1 MQDSDLEKE
10 FETHIR
16 EHELLIHKV
25 CRMYAYT
32 IADKEDL
39 FQEIVIQ
46 LWRSYPKFK
55 GDARLST
62 WMYRVALNTAITG
75 LRKKK
80 DFITSYEP
88 AELPVTISDE
98 YSGQQADE
106 QLQQLYIAIEQL
118 NQIEKAI
125 VMLYLEDQSYEEMQ
139 DILGINEGTL
149 RVKMTR
155 IKDKLRQL
163 TKNN

>member
-1 MQDSDLEKE
+1 MQQTDLEKE
-10 FETHIR
+10 FEKHIR
-16 EHELLIHKV
+16 DHELLIHKV
-25 CRMYAYT
+25 CRMYAFT
-32 IADKEDL
+32 LPDKEDL

-46 LWRSYPKFK
+46 LWRSYQKFK
-55 GDARLST
+55 GNSSLST

-75 LRKKK
+75 LRKKRN
-80 DFITSYEP
+80 FITSYEP
-88 AELPVTISDE
+88 SELPVTISDE
-98 YSGQQADE
+98 YIGQKADD
-106 QLQQLYIAIEQL
+106 QLHEMYIAIEKL

-155 IKDKLRQL
+155 IKEKLRQL
-163 TKNN
+163 TKHN

>member
-1 MQDSDLEKE
+1 MQRPDLEKE
-10 FETHIR
+10 FENHIR
-16 EHELLIHKV
+16 DHELLIHKV

-32 IADKEDL
+32 TADKQDL

-46 LWRSYPKFK
+46 LWRSYPRFK
-55 GDARLST
+55 GEARFST

-88 AELPVTISDE
+88 GELPVTASDE
-98 YSGQQADE
+98 YSGHQEDE
-106 QLQQLYIAIEQL
+106 QLQQLYAAIEKL

-139 DILGINEGTL
+139 AILGINEGTL